1 MTPRG
6 VTMTTNKIVF
16 ALKPVL
22 AAMVLGACSTAP
34 TMPPKAW
41 SVDPVLEIQHSGRD
55 ADTYY
60 QLGRYHDGQDRL
72 GVAIAAYRVAV
83 AANVQHGA
91 AWNALGTALAK
102 SGKLAEAI
110 DAFEK
115 AAAITPDASHV
126 QNNLGYALMLAGRD
140 RDAVVPLRRAV
151 DLDRD
156 NRHAWRNLET
166 AYARTGE
173 REQAMVAKG
182 FADVGQ
188 APAAAPQPPAP
199 ATQAVAANGNQA
211 QTGSVLVQLADNV
224 FELRAP
230 TLSRTETVAEAA
242 TIIKA
247 AVAPAA
253 SAPAAVVYPVR
264 TAGETVR
271 TSALTPEPR
280 TPAPARSVTPD
291 PSITPARSA
300 ASTLA
305 TTQVP
310 TAVAVPTAVT
320 VPTTVA
326 VPAAAAVPA
335 AVSLPASVTAP
346 AAVMVPAAIAIPA
359 PQKPQL
365 IARIIRYE
373 ITNGQGGEGLAR
385 RLAALLG
392 REGGERPR
400 LTNHKP
406 FDQMLSYVEYREG
419 YREAAAAFA
428 KRLPFRAELRAAPAN
443 LVVTDVRLMLGKDLN
458 ISDACSALGLC
469 ARYARKAA
477 PAPQAQKGGFTR
489 TNEETRQEQRR
500 TSDPVY

>member
-1 MTPRG
+1 
-6 VTMTTNKIVF
+6 MTTNKIVF

-188 APAAAPQPPAP
+188 APAASPQPPAP
-199 ATQAVAANGNQA
+199 ATQAVAANETQA

-280 TPAPARSVTPD
+280 TPAPVRSVTSD

-300 ASTLA
+300 TPTLA
-305 TTQVP
+305 TTQIP

-320 VPTTVA
+320 
-326 VPAAAAVPA
+326 
-335 AVSLPASVTAP
+335 AP
-346 AAVMVPAAIAIPA
+346 VAVMVPAAIAIPA

-469 ARYARKAA
+469 ARYARNAA

-500 TSDPVY
+500 PSDPVY